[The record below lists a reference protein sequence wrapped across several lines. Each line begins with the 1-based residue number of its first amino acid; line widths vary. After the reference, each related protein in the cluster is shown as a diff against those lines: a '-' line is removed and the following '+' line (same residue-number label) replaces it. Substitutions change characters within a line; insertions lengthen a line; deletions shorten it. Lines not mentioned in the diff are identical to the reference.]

1 MYYRGGV
8 QKNCYIVT
16 FRLFDIQN
24 PYISTVFGV
33 TVFALVCIA
42 QKPAKSDKKYRNQ
55 ENPIPVL
62 VDAEVLSGLVAYFC
76 NRDGRIRPS
85 YPFASG
91 LPVCSHP
98 IPWGPPVYLSL
109 RSALSP
115 VPGLPGPPR

>member
-1 MYYRGGV
+1 M
-8 QKNCYIVT
+8 T

-62 VDAEVLSGLVAYFC
+62 VDAEVLSGLFAYSDC
-76 NRDGRIRPS
+76 WGGRTARPIRSRPAS
-85 YPFASG
+85 PCIAIQSPGACPCTLAYDPLYPLYQGSQCRQG
-91 LPVCSHP
+91 DNH
-98 IPWGPPVYLSL
+98 
-109 RSALSP
+109 R
-115 VPGLPGPPR
+115 RN